1 MYYTP
6 AGIFSWELLIVV
18 QEQVAFESLLKLK
31 NTFYSIGFVDAGLLL
46 LYFIQTF
53 FTVSQLEQSKKE
65 IEEKRN
71 AFESLSYN
79 DTLTMLYNRNKYN
92 EIIETYQKQSPEN
105 AGVAFFDLNGLK
117 QINDKQGHK
126 AGDTLIQ
133 NATKNIRIVFPNQSF
148 RIGGDEFVIIVPNI
162 EEKSFSAKIQE
173 VRKLMEEN
181 KINISI
187 GNAWE
192 NTNYTFDDLL
202 KEADKKMYEE
212 KRAYYDNKTGIH
224 NRRGTIYA

>member
-31 NTFYSIGFVDAGLLL
+31 NTFYSIGFVEAGLLL

-133 NATKNIRIVFPNQSF
+133 NATKNIRVVFPNQSF